1 MAAVNAARATIPTIA
16 NVAAIA
22 PVFFRKLLELPELA
36 LPEEFASIVSM
47 GSTAVGDDVN
57 CPIFVAIKVEPPLL
71 LSVEGIPETKS
82 VVPRVDVV
90 LVVVAVVRVELV
102 EVVVLLDVVLVD
114 VGVVDDVDEDV
125 ED

>member
-1 MAAVNAARATIPTIA
+1 MMEKEKSIENAY
-16 NVAAIA
+16 
-22 PVFFRKLLELPELA
+22 LELPELA

-71 LSVEGIPETKS
+71 LSVEGIPETNS

-90 LVVVAVVRVELV
+90 LVVVAVVRLNHE
-102 EVVVLLDVVLVD
+102 
-114 VGVVDDVDEDV
+114 EDC
-125 ED
+125 DR